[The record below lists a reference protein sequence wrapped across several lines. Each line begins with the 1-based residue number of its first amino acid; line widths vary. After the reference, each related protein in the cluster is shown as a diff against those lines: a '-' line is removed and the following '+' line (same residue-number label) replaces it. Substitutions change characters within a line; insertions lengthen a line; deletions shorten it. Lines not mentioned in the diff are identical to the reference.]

1 MSMIERLRQKIRT
14 LNLTFME
21 HMELDELVRALE
33 QEYMQVLQKLNA
45 LEQEVNQLRREAKK
59 AGKGASRSD

>member
-21 HMELDELVRALE
+21 HMELDELIRALE
-33 QEYMQVLQKLNA
+33 QDYMRLVQRLNS
-45 LEQEVNQLRREAKK
+45 LEQEVNRLRQEARKTKK
-59 AGKGASRSD
+59 DAGRSD